1 MNAVGLRGAI
11 SGFFFKTSGSGTINL
26 YKQTQTPKLM
36 TCELMR
42 AVLLVPPPHP
52 FSTMQKKL
60 YGYINILGHHI
71 KWI

>member
-11 SGFFFKTSGSGTINL
+11 SGFFFKTCGSGTINL

-42 AVLLVPPPHP
+42 AV
-52 FSTMQKKL
+52 
-60 YGYINILGHHI
+60 
-71 KWI
+71 